1 MAPSELFLRAQVS
14 IEMIRGEPQPRQL
27 QVQPKALRALR
38 QQVLQPR
45 LQLQRQ
51 QVRQAQVLKF
61 GLSAAIGAAIGSLA
75 RLQISYWFQTPSETS
90 FPWATFAVNV
100 IGALLIGLVATSQRI
115 VSNENRRHFVVTG
128 LLGGFT
134 TFSAIAV
141 ETLQLANSPFIS
153 ATYVVG
159 TFAIGVAATHIGSL
173 LGKQQ

>member
-1 MAPSELFLRAQVS
+1 MAPSELYLRARVS
-14 IEMIRGEPQPRQL
+14 IETIRGEPLPQQL
-27 QVQPKALRALR
+27 QVQRKAPRVLR
-38 QQVLQPR
+38 QQAPR
-45 LQLQRQ
+45 PQLQHQ
-51 QVRQAQVLKF
+51 QVHQAQVLKF
-61 GLSAAIGAAIGSLA
+61 GLSTAVGAAIGSLA

-100 IGALLIGLVATSQRI
+100 VGALLIGLAATSQRI

-141 ETLQLANSPFIS
+141 ETLQLANSPVIS

-173 LGKQQ
+173 LGQRR